1 MSGIPA
7 PLATGA
13 ARGVGALQPVM
24 VSVHSPLTLVN
35 SLPLP
40 VRFHLTSTQQEVI
53 ASRAVDADAD
63 ADAPSKTSDP
73 EGSSRASS
81 AHAPA
86 APPPASEPRAASRGS
101 LASRGIKISMGRR
114 TPGPSPPDV
123 ILPGPSALGDPS
135 SVSSSGESLAS
146 TQQEAS
152 HSPRTRPRS
161 PFSARPPAAERTPSE
176 RPDRPR
182 RSFGKL
188 RRSAGDRAPSGEAA
202 SLLPVASG
210 SLGPAQT
217 ERVHALSP
225 LAEWHLALA
234 IEGYETSAPI
244 LLQHRYGAAPGAR
257 RGAHNEHG
265 SDHASSDKARHRP
278 DLVVELKSLRGQP
291 PLRVH
296 VHNRSKP
303 GGSRDV
309 LLYAPYW
316 LVNRSGIPL
325 AFREARRV
333 THI

>member
-1 MSGIPA
+1 
-7 PLATGA
+7 
-13 ARGVGALQPVM
+13 
-24 VSVHSPLTLVN
+24 
-35 SLPLP
+35 
-40 VRFHLTSTQQEVI
+40 
-53 ASRAVDADAD
+53 
-63 ADAPSKTSDP
+63 
-73 EGSSRASS
+73 
-81 AHAPA
+81 
-86 APPPASEPRAASRGS
+86 
-101 LASRGIKISMGRR
+101 MGRR

-123 ILPGPSALGDPS
+123 TIPGLSAVGSLS
-135 SVSSSGESLAS
+135 NASSSSLAS

-152 HSPRTRPRS
+152 HSPRRPHS

-176 RPDRPR
+176 QGGKAR

-188 RRSAGDRAPSGEAA
+188 RRSTGERAPSSE
-202 SLLPVASG
+202 SPSLPVASG

-234 IEGYETSAPI
+234 VDGYETSAPI

-257 RGAHNEHG
+257 RGTHNEHA
-265 SDHASSDKARHRP
+265 SDHVSSDKARHRP

-303 GGSRDV
+303 GGARDV
-309 LLYAPYW
+309 LIYAPYW

-333 THI
+333 TYASHIHICIYIHIGQDLAVISLTSMNI

>member
-40 VRFHLTSTQQEVI
+40 VRFHLTSTQQE

-63 ADAPSKTSDP
+63 VDADAQ
-73 EGSSRASS
+73 
-81 AHAPA
+81 A
-86 APPPASEPRAASRGS
+86 APPLASELRAASRGS

-188 RRSAGDRAPSGEAA
+188 LRSAGDRAPSGEAA